1 MPEEGRIM
9 ALDIGDVRTGVAVT
23 DPLRII
29 ASPHTVV
36 EAPTPEAAVAAIR
49 ALVEELAPVRIVAG
63 VPLDREG
70 KRGPQAEKTLAMVE
84 RLRAAVD
91 VEIVLQDE
99 RFTTVTAHQT
109 MRAAGTK
116 RKKRKQVVDKIA
128 ATHILESYLQREALR
143 RGDD

>member
-29 ASPHTVV
+29 ASPHSVV
-36 EAPTPEAAVAAIR
+36 EEPTPEAAVAAIR
-49 ALVEELAPVRIVAG
+49 TLVEELAPVRIVAG

-99 RFTTVTAHQT
+99 RFTTVNRPPDDARGRH
-109 MRAAGTK
+109 
-116 RKKRKQVVDKIA
+116 
-128 ATHILESYLQREALR
+128 EAQETETGGGQDR
-143 RGDD
+143 RDPYSGKLPSARSPEARR